1 MVLVRPSW
9 MRDVKFGQGKI
20 SGYGK
25 VPRFALS
32 SSHVKVG
39 FGVVLRSRRPHT
51 LGVGYW
57 GWGGFEMMTV
67 LYWADLLL
75 GMSQL
80 GWSGDSVGL
89 EIQGSMTRSFWG
101 SA

>member
-1 MVLVRPSW
+1 MVLVGPSW
-9 MRDVKFGQGKI
+9 MRDVKFDQGEI

-25 VPRFALS
+25 VPRVALS
-32 SSHVKVG
+32 SSYVEVG
-39 FGVVLRSRRPHT
+39 FGVVLRSRRLHT

-57 GWGGFEMMTV
+57 GWRGFEMMTV

-80 GWSGDSVGL
+80 GWSGDGVGF
-89 EIQGSMTRSFWG
+89 EIQGSMTGSFWG